1 MDVVPTPV
9 VSAPV
14 LRGQRSRLVPV
25 AAEHVAQ
32 LRRVRADPAVRWRW
46 GEVDASSGWPLDE
59 PSVTHFA
66 VLVDGEVRGLVQ
78 YGEED
83 DEDYRHASID
93 IFLDPAVHGR
103 GVGRDAVATLARYLI
118 DHRGHHRLVIDPAAD
133 NTAAIRCYASVGFR
147 PVGIMR
153 RYERDAQGGGW
164 HDGLLMDLLAEELP
178 RASVHGEGPCPA
190 SEQPTSADVTAASST
205 PSGPRGTE

>member
-1 MDVVPTPV
+1 M
-9 VSAPV
+9 
-14 LRGQRSRLVPV
+14 PV

-32 LRRVRADPAVRWRW
+32 LRRIGRTPPSGGAGAK
-46 GEVDASSGWPLDE
+46 VDATSGWPLDE

-66 VLVDGEVRGLVQ
+66 VLVDDEVRGLVQ
-78 YGEED
+78 YGEQD

-93 IFLDPAVHGR
+93 IFLKPAVHGR
-103 GVGRDAVATLARYLI
+103 GWVGTRWRHSPDTWLTT
-118 DHRGHHRLVIDPAAD
+118 RGHHRLVMSDPAAD

-178 RASVHGEGPCPA
+178 RASVHGEGRARLLPSSPR
-190 SEQPTSADVTAASST
+190 PTDVTATA
-205 PSGPRGTE
+205 